1 MDTQQRALF
10 YLDRES
16 LERLGGTVGLFLP
29 GKQVV
34 LTGTAV
40 HREPEALRGNPAMEP
55 FRQEDFHFFFEGDT
69 VRPEFYTV
77 PAVVLLGRDSAGGW
91 FASVGEEGAFQDNVP
106 LFYLSAERKAYAVT
120 GESRQFLTGNF
131 RWRETLRPTDAVRV
145 YASRQEAEREYRIH
159 NAVRSDPDGGVLF
172 CP

>member
-1 MDTQQRALF
+1 MDTQQREPL

-16 LERLGGTVGLFLP
+16 LERLGGTVGILLP
-29 GKQVV
+29 GRQVV

-40 HREPEALRGNPAMEP
+40 HREPEALRGHPALEP
-55 FRQEDFHFFFEGDT
+55 FLREDFHFIFEGDT

-77 PAVVLLGRDSAGGW
+77 PAVVLLGHDSAGGW
-91 FASVGEEGAFQDNVP
+91 FASAGEENPFQDNAP
-106 LFYLSAERKAYAVT
+106 LLYLSAERRAYAVT

-131 RWRETLRPTDAVRV
+131 RWREALEPTDAVRV
-145 YASRQEAEREYRIH
+145 YGSRQEAEQEYRIH
-159 NAVRSDPDGGVLF
+159 DAVRSDPDGGVLF